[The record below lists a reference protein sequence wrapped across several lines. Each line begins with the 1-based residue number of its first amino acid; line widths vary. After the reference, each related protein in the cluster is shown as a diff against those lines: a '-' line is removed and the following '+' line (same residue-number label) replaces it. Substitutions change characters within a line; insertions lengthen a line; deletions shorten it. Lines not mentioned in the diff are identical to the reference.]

1 MSTPKLN
8 ILNHVPDWLYDISPN
23 ELHSKLSGPTLIHL
37 TGHREEPVFVS
48 VLLHGNE
55 TTSFFAIQELLKHY
69 REQKL
74 PRNLSIFIGNI
85 EAAKHNLRRL
95 ENQVDYNRVWNHA
108 GFYHDSSEAEV
119 MAQVVDEMRRRNVF
133 VSIDIH
139 NNTGLNPH
147 YACINRLED
156 SFYHLAT
163 LFSRTVIYFTHPQ
176 GVQSQ
181 AFAELCPAVTV
192 ECGQVGHERGTLHAR
207 QYIEACLGLSALPA
221 HPIPKHDIDL
231 FHTVATVKI
240 APNIS
245 FAFEN
250 HSENHI
256 ENQSEGQSSDANA
269 DVLFTNDLDKSNFS
283 ELPAGTTLAKVS
295 HKVTAPITVTNEH
308 GREMYSEYF
317 TIYDHELR
325 TSCPL
330 MPSMLTTDEYVIE
343 KDCLCYLM
351 ERMTQ
356 LA

>member
-1 MSTPKLN
+1 MATPKLN
-8 ILNHVPDWLYDISPN
+8 ILNHVPDWFYDISPKD
-23 ELHSKLSGPTLIHL
+23 LHSRLPGPTLIHL

-55 TTSFFAIQELLKHY
+55 TTGFFAIQELLNNY
-69 REQKL
+69 RSQTL

-85 EAAKHNLRRL
+85 EAAKHDLRRL

-108 GFYHDSSEAEV
+108 GFSHDSPEAEV
-119 MAQVVDEMRRRNVF
+119 MAQVVDEMRRRNIF

-147 YACINRLED
+147 YACINRLDD
-156 SFYHLAT
+156 SYYHLAT

-192 ECGQVGHERGTLHAR
+192 ECGQVGHEHNTLHAR

-231 FHTVATVKI
+231 FHTVATIKI
-240 APNIS
+240 ATQTS
-245 FAFEN
+245 FSF
-250 HSENHI
+250 
-256 ENQSEGQSSDANA
+256 SDANA
-269 DVLFTNDLDKSNFS
+269 DLLFSADLDKMNFS
-283 ELPAGTTLAKVS
+283 ELPAGTTLAKVN
-295 HKVTAPITVTNEH
+295 HKVTAPITVINEH

-317 TIYDHELR
+317 TVYDHELR
-325 TSCPL
+325 TTCPL